1 MRRAIRSRVWIGVTA
16 VALLG
21 AAAAPGGSPA
31 LADSS
36 QQQKDE
42 MDALVKAACTIPRTQ
57 LVRMWRGTRP
67 DWGGDL
73 LMLPEYPDFVSG
85 GISHAGPWNYLQEVP
100 LFWYGPPFIKPGV
113 VNRPILS
120 TDIAPTEGELLNYP
134 FHAPDG
140 QPLPE
145 ILPSQRPN
153 NVPRL
158 LVTLVWDGG
167 GMDVLNYWNKDWPY
181 LKSIMHDG
189 AWFTNDTIGSSPSN
203 TPPIHSTIG
212 TGAFPRTSGTLDEFL
227 RIGDEIEKPNDRG
240 PAFQLV
246 PTFADLY
253 DRAMNNKPVV
263 GGIATLSAHLGM
275 LGHGS
280 MWGGGDKDIA
290 VTRENVS
297 AQTGGAETV
306 TWNLAPHM
314 APFYTFPKYVNKV
327 PGFQRDKD
335 QLDAADG
342 AKDGLW
348 RTNNIDQLLGGFD
361 TPARVPYQTRVIKA
375 MIKREH
381 FGADKVPDLLL
392 INYKTIDTIGH
403 QFTINSP
410 EMSDAVR
417 YQDQYLKVLIDFL
430 NHQVGKG
437 KWAMVLTADHGH
449 QYSPTYTT
457 PQRPNGAWQI
467 DVTHMEQDIN
477 EHFAVPGSNAS
488 VIEKMRPTQVWLNT
502 DLLAQRGFTVADVG
516 SYMMTLTQQDTT
528 KRSTVPKPG
537 HADDPVFKSV
547 VPLQAFD
554 KLPCLPQGETP

>member
-1 MRRAIRSRVWIGVTA
+1 MSRALRSRVWTGVA
-16 VALLG
+16 ALALLG

-36 QQQKDE
+36 AQQNQE
-42 MDALVKAACTIPRTQ
+42 TDALVKAACDIPRVQ

-73 LMLPEYPDFVSG
+73 LMLPQKPDFVSG

-113 VNRPILS
+113 VNRPVIS
-120 TDIAPTEGELLNYP
+120 TDIAPTEGAILNYQ

-140 QPLPE
+140 EPLPE
-145 ILPSQRPN
+145 IFPSQRPN
-153 NVPRL
+153 NLPRL

-167 GMDVLNYWNKDWPY
+167 GMDVLNTWNKDWPY
-181 LKSIMHDG
+181 LKNTLMKKGS
-189 AWFTNDTIGSSPSN
+189 WFSNVTIGSSPSN

-212 TGAFPRTSGTLDEFL
+212 TGAYPRASGTLDEFL

-297 AQTGGAETV
+297 APTGGAESV
-306 TWNLAPHM
+306 KWNLAPHM
-314 APFYTFPKYVNKV
+314 APYYTFPKYVNQV
-327 PGFQRDKD
+327 PGFQRDKE

-342 AKDGLW
+342 AKDGMW

-361 TPARVPYQTRVIKA
+361 TPARVPYQTRVIESL
-375 MIKREH
+375 IKREH
-381 FGADKVPDLLL
+381 FGADKVPDLLY

-417 YQDQYLKVLIDFL
+417 YQDQYLKVLVDFL
-430 NHQVGKG
+430 NKQVGQG

-449 QYSPTYTT
+449 QFSPTVS
-457 PQRPNGAWQI
+457 GAWQI

-477 EHFAVPGSNAS
+477 QHFAIAGSDAS
-488 VIEKMRPTQVWLNT
+488 VIEKMRPTQVWLDT
-502 DLLAQRGFTVADVG
+502 DLLAQRGFTVADVA
-516 SYMMTLTQQDTT
+516 SYMMTLTEQDTT
-528 KRSTVPKPG
+528 KRSTTPEPG

-547 VPLQAFD
+547 VPLQVFD